1 LAAFFFFAIT
11 DLTSSV
17 TRPDQP
23 VIAVV
28 TSSSSWPPSSS
39 PWTDSPPFVSGDQ

>member
-1 LAAFFFFAIT
+1 LAAFFFFAMT

-23 VIAVV
+23 VISFL

-39 PWTDSPPFVSGDQ
+39 PWMDSPPFVFGDQ